1 MLVHGARAV
10 LRKGDAKK
18 KPDSF
23 GRWVREVTKRRGRH
37 KPNIAIAN
45 KMVRTGVGGVG
56 QRLTLYDPIRNC
68 CDDLTTP
75 MHGVLVNK
83 ADRC

>member
-23 GRWVREVTKRRGRH
+23 GRWVREVAKRRGRH
-37 KPNIAIAN
+37 KVNIAIAN
-45 KMVRTGVGGVG
+45 KMVRIGLGGVG
-56 QRLTLYDPIRNC
+56 QRLTLRSETVAMI
-68 CDDLTTP
+68 
-75 MHGVLVNK
+75 
-83 ADRC
+83 